1 MSDLMVSVRLDL
13 AQRREQVDSRDGL
26 DRATADLR
34 EDVHLEPSA
43 HEMKRVGIERP
54 ALASSG

>member
-1 MSDLMVSVRLDL
+1 MVSVRLDL